1 MRVARH
7 RAQAGVTLI
16 EVLVA
21 VTLLS
26 LLTLGMFLA
35 MRVGLS
41 AYTKANTKLMDDRR
55 VAGAQRILEQELE
68 GLVPAFAQCGAG
80 PGSPGA
86 RAAFFQGDAATM
98 RLVST
103 FSLQQGWRGQ
113 AQILELLVI
122 PGDDGFGVRLVVNER
137 PYGGPMTTGQLCTGV
152 TADPSGTGTVAHYLP
167 VAGAGPRSFVLA
179 DKLQFCRF
187 SYYSRGPQFN
197 SPPSWTSEWAR
208 KGWPL
213 GVRVEMAPLSPDP
226 SRLQPISVTAP
237 IHVRRNPDVKYVDQY

>member
-1 MRVARH
+1 MRHGAR
-7 RAQAGVTLI
+7 AGVTLI

-35 MRVGLS
+35 MRVGLA

-55 VAGAQRILEQELE
+55 VAGAQRVLVQELE
-68 GLVPAFAQCGAG
+68 GLVPAYAACGAG

-122 PGDDGFGVRLVVNER
+122 PGENGLGVRLVVNEL
-137 PYGGPMTTGQLCTGV
+137 PYGGPMTTGQLCTSV
-152 TADPSGTGTVAHYLP
+152 TIDPSGTGTVAHYLP
-167 VAGAGPRSFVLA
+167 VAAGPHSFVLA
-179 DKLQFCRF
+179 DKLEFCRF
-187 SYYSRGPQFN
+187 SYYAPGPQLY
-197 SPPSWTSEWAR
+197 SPPVWTAEWTR

-213 GVRVEMAPLSPDP
+213 GVRVEMAPLSPDA

-237 IHVRRNPDVKYVDQY
+237 IHIRRNPDIKYVDQY